1 MSDYLSYVKCFNLTA
16 ALHAEKMN
24 RLLSRDK
31 GKYHFN
37 KSVISQPN
45 AHGSAQQTRGFVLR
59 GGTVFDILFA
69 MDGNLNGELKGKIVV
84 VTGANSGIGKA
95 TARQLADLDATVVLA
110 CRCKERA
117 EAALCELNCVD
128 GRCFDLMMLDLADLD
143 SVRAFAKAFAE
154 KYDRLDALINNA
166 GILGRHRAITKQGFE
181 QSFGVNY
188 LGAFLLT
195 MLLLPLLEK
204 SEQGRV
210 VMMSSIAHGWGDVRF
225 DDLNYTRG
233 YNRFAAYGHSK
244 LCNLLL
250 TRALAEKLRA
260 RGSRVTINAVHPG
273 IVATDIV
280 VNRANDRFRWVASLM
295 KVLFMTSDEGAK
307 TSVYLASDPALDRV
321 SGEYFYRCKIEPSS
335 EASKNLASANRLYDV
350 SLKLCGLDDPLKS

>member
-1 MSDYLSYVKCFNLTA
+1 
-16 ALHAEKMN
+16 
-24 RLLSRDK
+24 
-31 GKYHFN
+31 
-37 KSVISQPN
+37 
-45 AHGSAQQTRGFVLR
+45 
-59 GGTVFDILFA
+59 
-69 MDGNLNGELKGKIVV
+69 MDGMKKENMMGKIVI

-95 TARQLADLDATVVLA
+95 TARQLADLGATVVLA

-117 EAALCELNCVD
+117 EAALCELTCVE
-128 GRCFDLMMLDLADLD
+128 GRCFDLLPLDLANLE
-143 SVRAFAKAFAE
+143 SVRAFAAMFAA

-166 GILGRHRAITKQGFE
+166 GILGRRRAETKQGFE
-181 QSFGVNY
+181 MSFGVNY

-210 VMMSSIAHGWGDVRF
+210 VMMTSVAHAWGTVRF
-225 DDLNYTRG
+225 DDLNYTHG

-244 LCNLLL
+244 LCNLLF
-250 TRALAEKLRA
+250 TRALTQKLRS

-280 VNRANDRFRWVASLM
+280 VNRANDRFRWVASAM
-295 KVLFMTSDEGAK
+295 KLFFLTSDEGAK
-307 TSVYLASDPALDRV
+307 TSVYLASDPALCQT

-335 EASKNLASANRLYDV
+335 EASKNLASANRLYDA

>member
-1 MSDYLSYVKCFNLTA
+1 MKKENMT
-16 ALHAEKMN
+16 
-24 RLLSRDK
+24 
-31 GKYHFN
+31 
-37 KSVISQPN
+37 
-45 AHGSAQQTRGFVLR
+45 
-59 GGTVFDILFA
+59 
-69 MDGNLNGELKGKIVV
+69 GKIVI

-95 TARQLADLDATVVLA
+95 TARQLADLGATVVLA

-117 EAALCELNCVD
+117 EAALCELNCVE
-128 GRCFDLMMLDLADLD
+128 GRCFDLLPLDLADLE
-143 SVRAFAKAFAE
+143 SVRAFAEAFAA
-154 KYDRLDALINNA
+154 KYDHLDALINNA
-166 GILGRHRAITKQGFE
+166 GILGRRRAETKQGFE
-181 QSFGVNY
+181 MSFGVNY

-204 SEQGRV
+204 SEQGRI
-210 VMMSSIAHGWGDVRF
+210 MMMTSVAHAWGTVRF

-244 LCNLLL
+244 LCNLLF
-250 TRALAEKLRA
+250 TRALAQKLRA

-280 VNRANDRFRWVASLM
+280 VNRANDRFRWVASAM
-295 KVLFMTSDEGAK
+295 KLFFLTSDEGAK
-307 TSVYLASDPALDRV
+307 TSVYLASDPALCQT

>member
-1 MSDYLSYVKCFNLTA
+1 MKKENMT
-16 ALHAEKMN
+16 
-24 RLLSRDK
+24 
-31 GKYHFN
+31 
-37 KSVISQPN
+37 
-45 AHGSAQQTRGFVLR
+45 
-59 GGTVFDILFA
+59 
-69 MDGNLNGELKGKIVV
+69 GKIVI

-95 TARQLADLDATVVLA
+95 TARQLADLGATVVLA

-117 EAALCELNCVD
+117 EAALCELNCVE
-128 GRCFDLMMLDLADLD
+128 GRCFDLLPLDLADIE
-143 SVRAFAKAFAE
+143 SVRAFAEAFAA
-154 KYDRLDALINNA
+154 KYDHLDALINNA
-166 GILGRHRAITKQGFE
+166 GILGRRRAETKQGFE
-181 QSFGVNY
+181 MSFGVNY

-204 SEQGRV
+204 SEQGRI
-210 VMMSSIAHGWGDVRF
+210 MMMTSVAHAWGTVRF

-244 LCNLLL
+244 LCNLLF
-250 TRALAEKLRA
+250 TRALAQKLRA

-280 VNRANDRFRWVASLM
+280 VNRANDRFRWVASAM
-295 KVLFMTSDEGAK
+295 KLFFLTSDEGAK
-307 TSVYLASDPALDRV
+307 TSVYLASDPALCQT

>member
-1 MSDYLSYVKCFNLTA
+1 MT
-16 ALHAEKMN
+16 
-24 RLLSRDK
+24 
-31 GKYHFN
+31 
-37 KSVISQPN
+37 
-45 AHGSAQQTRGFVLR
+45 
-59 GGTVFDILFA
+59 
-69 MDGNLNGELKGKIVV
+69 GKIVI

-95 TARQLADLDATVVLA
+95 TARQLADLGATVVLA

-117 EAALCELNCVD
+117 EAALCELNCVE
-128 GRCFDLMMLDLADLD
+128 GRCFDLLPLDLADLE
-143 SVRAFAKAFAE
+143 SVRAFAAMFAA

-166 GILGRHRAITKQGFE
+166 GILGRRRAETKQGFE
-181 QSFGVNY
+181 MSFGVNY

-204 SEQGRV
+204 SEQGRI
-210 VMMSSIAHGWGDVRF
+210 VMMTSVAHAWGTVRF

-244 LCNLLL
+244 LCNLLF
-250 TRALAEKLRA
+250 TRALAQKLRA
-260 RGSRVTINAVHPG
+260 RGSRITINAVHPG

-280 VNRANDRFRWVASLM
+280 VNRANDRFRWVASAM
-295 KVLFMTSDEGAK
+295 KLFFLTSDEGAK
-307 TSVYLASDPALDRV
+307 TSVYLASDPALCQT

-335 EASKNLASANRLYDV
+335 EASKNLASANRLYDA